1 MDMSIEQP
9 AAPGGKIRAIST
21 YLYRKPTLYL
31 LLLLVPPLLWFGAV
45 YLGSLLTLL
54 WQGFY
59 TFDDFTMTVTPESDL
74 CQPERAVQPGQLRHH
89 RAYADHGS
97 GGFAGQCGIGIPN
110 RLLHGPLYQRQ
121 GEGVLLYRR
130 DDADVGQLHR

>member
-59 TFDDFTMTVTPESDL
+59 TFDDFTMTVTPASDL
-74 CQPERAVQPGQLRHH
+74 RQPERAVQPGNYDIIVRTLTMAVVVSLASAVLAFPI
-89 RAYADHGS
+89 AYYMA
-97 GGFAGQCGIGIPN
+97 
-110 RLLHGPLYQRQ
+110 R
-121 GEGVLLYRR
+121 
-130 DDADVGQLHR
+130 